1 MVYDVAI
8 IGSGP
13 AGVSAA
19 IYAKRGGLSVVIL
32 SSLEGALKKTERIE
46 NYYGFPSVISGKE
59 LHNNGILQAER
70 LGIHTVNCQV
80 TSVEQIGDLS
90 FSIKSTMGETLAKSV
105 IIACGTPTA
114 KPKIDGVEE
123 FEGRGISY
131 CAVCDGFFFRGKS
144 VCVLGS
150 GEYAAK
156 EAEYLLNLTTR
167 VTVLTNGEKKYSPM
181 PKGVAVSTLKIAN
194 FEGNKSLNRVN
205 FEDGSFLPTDGVFVA
220 EGIAGADDFARR
232 LGLST
237 DEKGAI
243 ITDNNGKTSVSGV
256 FAAGDCT
263 PGMKQICFAVSEGA
277 TVGMSVI
284 KFIKQAL

>member
-13 AGVSAA
+13 AGISAA
-19 IYAKRGGLSVVIL
+19 IYAKRGGLEVIVL
-32 SSLEGALKKTERIE
+32 SSFEGALKKTEKIE
-46 NYYGFPSVISGKE
+46 NYYGFPSIISGE
-59 LHNNGILQAER
+59 DLHKNGILQAER
-70 LGIHTVNCQV
+70 LGVHTVNCQV

-90 FSIKSTMGETLAKSV
+90 FSIKSTMGETLAKSI
-105 IIACGTPTA
+105 IIACGTPA
-114 KPKIDGVEE
+114 VKPKVEGVEK

-167 VTVLTNGEKKYSPM
+167 VTVLTNGEKKFSPM

-194 FEGNKSLNRVN
+194 FEGNKSLNLVN
-205 FEDGSFLPTDGVFVA
+205 FEDDSFLPTDGVFVA
-220 EGIAGADDFARR
+220 EGIANAMDFSRR

-237 DEKGAI
+237 DEKGSI
-243 ITDNNGKTSVSGV
+243 IIDENGNTSVKGV

-263 PGMKQICFAVSEGA
+263 PGINQICYAVSEGA
-277 TVGMSVI
+277 SAGMSAI
-284 KFIKQAL
+284 KLIKSSK

>member
-13 AGVSAA
+13 AGISAA
-19 IYAKRGGLSVVIL
+19 IYAKRGGLSVVVL
-32 SSLEGALKKTERIE
+32 SNFEGALKKTDKIE
-46 NYYGFPSVISGKE
+46 NYYGFPSVISGEE
-59 LHNNGILQAER
+59 LHKNGLLQAER
-70 LGIHTVNCQV
+70 LSVTTVNCQV
-80 TSVEQIGDLS
+80 TSIEQYGEKS
-90 FSIKSTMGETLAKSV
+90 FIIKSTIGETMAKSV
-105 IIACGTPTA
+105 IIACGTPTVR
-114 KPKIDGVEE
+114 PKIQGVEE
-123 FEGRGISY
+123 YEGKGISY

-144 VCVLGS
+144 VCILGS
-150 GEYAAK
+150 GENAAK

-181 PKGVAVSTLKIAN
+181 PNGVAVSTLKIAN

-220 EGIAGADDFARR
+220 EGVAGAEDFARR

-237 DEKGAI
+237 DENGAI
-243 ITDNNGKTSVSGV
+243 VTDDNGKTSVSGV

-263 PGMKQICFAVSEGA
+263 PGMKQICYAVSQGA
-277 TVGMSVI
+277 TAGMSVI
-284 KFIKQAL
+284 KFLKQS

>member
-1 MVYDVAI
+1 MIYDVAI

-13 AGVSAA
+13 AGISAA
-19 IYAKRGGLSVVIL
+19 IYAKRGGLEVVVL
-32 SSLEGALKKTERIE
+32 SDFKGSLKRTEKIE
-46 NYYGFPSVISGKE
+46 NFYGFPSIISGEE
-59 LHNNGILQAER
+59 LHKNGILQAEK

-80 TSVEQIGDLS
+80 TSIEQTFDNS
-90 FSIKSTMGETLAKSV
+90 FSVKSTIGETTAKSV
-105 IIACGTPTA
+105 IIACGVPSV
-114 KPKIDGVEE
+114 KPKVEGVEA

-167 VTVLTNGEKKYSPM
+167 VTVLTNGEKKFSPM
-181 PKGVAVSTLKIAN
+181 PNGAAVSTLKISN

-220 EGIAGADDFARR
+220 EGVANALDFARR

-237 DEKGAI
+237 DEKGSI
-243 ITDNNGKTSVSGV
+243 IIDKDGNTSVKGV

-263 PGMKQICFAVSEGA
+263 PGMNQICYAVSEGA
-277 TVGMSVI
+277 SAGMSAI
-284 KFIKQAL
+284 KFLKQA

>member
-1 MVYDVAI
+1 MIYDVAV

-13 AGVSAA
+13 AGISAA
-19 IYAKRGGLSVVIL
+19 VYAKRGGLSVVVL
-32 SSLEGALKKTERIE
+32 SNFEGSLKKTEKIE
-46 NYYGFPSVISGKE
+46 NYYGFPSVISGEE

-70 LGIHTVNCQV
+70 LGITTINCQI
-80 TSVEQIGDLS
+80 TSVEQMGKFS
-90 FSIKSTMGETLAKSV
+90 FSLKSTLGETMAKSV
-105 IIACGTPTA
+105 IIACGAPSVR
-114 KPKIDGVEE
+114 PKIEGVES

-150 GEYAAK
+150 GQYASK

-167 VTVLTNGEKKYSPM
+167 VTVLTNGNKKFYPM
-181 PKGVAVSTLKIAN
+181 PDGAAVNTLKVVN
-194 FEGNKSLNRVN
+194 FDGTKSLNRVN

-220 EGIAGADDFARR
+220 EGIAGASDFARR

-243 ITDNNGKTSVSGV
+243 IIDREGNTSVKGV

-263 PGMKQICFAVSEGA
+263 PGMNQICYAVSEGA
-277 TVGMSVI
+277 SAGLSAI
-284 KFIKQAL
+284 KFIKSFD

>member
-13 AGVSAA
+13 AGISAA
-19 IYAKRGGLSVVIL
+19 IYAKRGGLSVVVL
-32 SSLEGALKKTERIE
+32 SNFEGALKKTDKIE
-46 NYYGFPSVISGKE
+46 NYYGFPSVISGEE
-59 LHNNGILQAER
+59 LHKNGLLQAER
-70 LGIHTVNCQV
+70 LSVTTVNCQV
-80 TSVEQIGDLS
+80 TSIEQYGEKS
-90 FSIKSTMGETLAKSV
+90 FIIKSTIGETMAKSV
-105 IIACGTPTA
+105 IIACGTPTVR
-114 KPKIDGVEE
+114 PKIQGVEE
-123 FEGRGISY
+123 YEGKGISY

-144 VCVLGS
+144 VCILGS

-181 PKGVAVSTLKIAN
+181 PNGVAVSTLKIAN

-220 EGIAGADDFARR
+220 EGVAGAEDFARR

-237 DEKGAI
+237 DENGAI
-243 ITDNNGKTSVSGV
+243 VTDDNGKTSVSGV

-263 PGMKQICFAVSEGA
+263 PGMKQICYAVSQGA
-277 TVGMSVI
+277 TAGMSVI
-284 KFIKQAL
+284 KFLKQS